1 MVEWIGPC
9 IPRGNA
15 SHAPLGRVE
24 GDHILHGRDT
34 RMPYEALRSR
44 IHRRPPVDTD
54 HMKQPKV
61 PAFFFLPTVQAQRT
75 EWAKPFSFCR
85 Q

>member
-24 GDHILHGRDT
+24 GDHILHGWDT
-34 RMPYEALRSR
+34 LYGIARGAP
-44 IHRRPPVDTD
+44 RPSQASHHQCSTGSFGSDWD
-54 HMKQPKV
+54 LKWS
-61 PAFFFLPTVQAQRT
+61 PTHGLMYNQASVYRL
-75 EWAKPFSFCR
+75 
-85 Q
+85 

>member
-34 RMPYEALRSR
+34 RMPYEALAEQDSSKASSR
-44 IHRRPPVDTD
+44 
-54 HMKQPKV
+54 KQ
-61 PAFFFLPTVQAQRT
+61 TI
-75 EWAKPFSFCR
+75 
-85 Q
+85 

>member
-9 IPRGNA
+9 IPRGSA

-44 IHRRPPVDTD
+44 THRRPPVETD
-54 HMKQPKV
+54 HIKQPKV
-61 PAFFFLPTVQAQRT
+61 PAFFFFLFF
-75 EWAKPFSFCR
+75 FSLFLFADCVS
-85 Q
+85 